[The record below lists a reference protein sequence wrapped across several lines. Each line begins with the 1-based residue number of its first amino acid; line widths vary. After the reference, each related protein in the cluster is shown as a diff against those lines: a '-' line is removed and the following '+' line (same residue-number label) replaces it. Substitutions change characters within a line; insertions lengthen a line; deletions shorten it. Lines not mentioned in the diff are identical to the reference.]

1 MGGGGGGGSNN
12 TQQEALA
19 GTENNILNQLSPT
32 NPNSP
37 LVPLSNDAMALFNK
51 YSPVTG
57 SGATNPQSPAN
68 SDSVAALDT
77 LGKAAIPAAQT
88 GQLTP
93 GLEQYVQNYV
103 SDAESGI
110 AGKYASLGLSDST
123 MAAQDKGAVEG
134 RGAAL
139 RGQMAEQ
146 LSQLGISA
154 ETSFQDIQTA
164 YAQLG
169 EGALQT
175 DAGIYTSFTNSALSA
190 GGLAGSN
197 YSSLAQQRLANDQQ
211 SSQEIGAFASTIASV
226 AAAFLIA

>member
-1 MGGGGGGGSNN
+1 MGGGGSKSDNS
-12 TQQEALA
+12 QQEALA
-19 GTENNILNQLSPT
+19 STENNILTQLSPT

-57 SGATNPQSPAN
+57 TGATNPQSPAN
-68 SDSVAALDT
+68 SSSVAALDE
-77 LGKAAIPAAQT
+77 LGRAAIPAAQT

-103 SDAESGI
+103 GDAEAGV
-110 AGKYASLGLSDST
+110 AGKYAALGLSDST
-123 MAAQDKGAVEG
+123 MAAQDRGAVEG

-139 RGQMAEQ
+139 RGQLAEN

-154 ETSFQDIQTA
+154 ETSFQDIQSA
-164 YAQLG
+164 YAQLA

-175 DAGIYTSFTNSALSA
+175 DAGIYTSFTNTALNA
-190 GGLAGSN
+190 GSLAGSN
-197 YSSLAQQRLANDQQ
+197 YSSLAQQRLAQDNQ
-211 SSQEIGAFASTIASV
+211 SASEIGGFASALATIGALFIV
-226 AAAFLIA
+226 